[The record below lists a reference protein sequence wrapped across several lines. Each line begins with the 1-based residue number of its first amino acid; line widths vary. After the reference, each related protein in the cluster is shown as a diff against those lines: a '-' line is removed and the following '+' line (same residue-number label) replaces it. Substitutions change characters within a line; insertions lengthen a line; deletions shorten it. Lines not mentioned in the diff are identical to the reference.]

1 MATPA
6 RTAAKTW
13 EPEQTEAVCV
23 PRPAAPELG
32 AQPRPSLRHWQTL
45 RRRATP
51 SLWLGGSLVALL
63 LLVAL
68 LAPVLAPYP
77 SDQLMAGDAL
87 QAPSLDHP
95 FGTDSLGRD
104 LFSRVLHGA
113 RLAVE
118 MALLG
123 MGLAAAVGVSLG
135 LLAGYYGGG
144 LDQLLSRAME
154 VWMAFPGLLL
164 ALIIV
169 ARLGPSLRNA
179 SLALGIVMTPS
190 FYRLARCGALSVR
203 GAAYVEAARALGAS
217 DGRILLRHVL
227 PNVAQPLIVLA
238 TLRLGT
244 LILAGGG
251 LSFIGLGAQP
261 PQPEWGALL
270 AEGRDYM
277 DLAPWLAIFP
287 GLCIT
292 LAVVGLN
299 LLGDGLRDLSDPR

>member
-1 MATPA
+1 MATSA
-6 RTAAKTW
+6 HTAETTW
-13 EPEQTEAVCV
+13 EKQRIETDQAQV
-23 PRPAAPELG
+23 PTQIPSTFASGRLG
-32 AQPRPSLRHWQTL
+32 NL
-45 RRRATP
+45 RRRASP
-51 SLWLGGSLVALL
+51 SLWIGGGLVALL
-63 LLVAL
+63 LLTAL
-68 LAPVLAPYP
+68 LASALAPYP
-77 SDQLMAGDAL
+77 SDLIMAEARL
-87 QAPSLDHP
+87 QAPSLTHP
-95 FGTDSLGRD
+95 FGTDSFGRD
-104 LFSRVLHGA
+104 LFSRVIHGA

-123 MGLAAAVGVSLG
+123 VGLAAAIGVTLG
-135 LLAGYYGGG
+135 VLAGYYGEQ

-179 SLALGIVMTPS
+179 TIALGIVSVPS

-203 GAAYVEAARALGAS
+203 EAAYVEAARALGVG

-227 PNVAQPLIVLA
+227 PNVAPSLIVLA
-238 TLRLGT
+238 TMRLGT
-244 LILAGGG
+244 LLLAGGG
-251 LSFIGLGAQP
+251 LSFIGLGAQT

-270 AEGRDYM
+270 ADGRDYM
-277 DLAPWLAIFP
+277 DAAPWLAIFP

-292 LAVVGLN
+292 LSVVGLN